1 MHYVGTGMRVVDG
14 DTRHIHED
22 GQTNKEWI
30 YEPNPNA
37 NPYLDPNMLLLQ
49 ESTRSEHT
57 DVIADALLLVLRNAL
72 GYPGDVSDLL

>member
-1 MHYVGTGMRVVDG
+1 MHYVGTGIRVVDG
-14 DTRHIHED
+14 DTRHIHKD
-22 GQTNKEWI
+22 GQTNKKWI

-37 NPYLDPNMLLLQ
+37 APYLDPNMLLLQ
-49 ESTRSEHT
+49 ESTRLEHT